1 MTITKVM
8 IDVAWSQSHSKLFFF
23 FLSQVFK
30 NRFEI
35 NGVIWGP
42 EVTSEMP
49 PTMTF
54 EALTNWSIHS
64 NQNTAL
70 NKKMHMDLQ
79 SGLY

>member
-1 MTITKVM
+1 MVSFGAQRSLLKY
-8 IDVAWSQSHSKLFFF
+8 H
-23 FLSQVFK
+23 
-30 NRFEI
+30 
-35 NGVIWGP
+35 
-42 EVTSEMP
+42 P
-49 PTMTF
+49 PMTF

>member
-1 MTITKVM
+1 M

-42 EVTSEMP
+42 DVTSEMP
-49 PTMTF
+49 PMIF
-54 EALTNWSIHS
+54 EC
-64 NQNTAL
+64 
-70 NKKMHMDLQ
+70 
-79 SGLY
+79 